1 MSKLVVRLKYTGTAP
16 GANTD
21 VYTIFSTVAT
31 AAAGTGSVAAN
42 LPRDF
47 AVWCNFHSYHYDIKH
62 SQAGT
67 MRGYH
72 SLDGG
77 TTWVQFYDTG
87 SLAAPTLTSKD
98 VVLVE
103 GFRDIKFEWVNG
115 GSAQVTWVVNQD
127 LTIFP

>member
-1 MSKLVVRLKYTGTAP
+1 MSKLAVRLKYTGTAP

-31 AAAGTGSVAAN
+31 AAAGSGSVAAN
-42 LPRDF
+42 LPRDW
-47 AVWCNFHSYHYDIKH
+47 AVWSNVHSYHWDIKH

-67 MRGYH
+67 VRGYH

-87 SLAAPTLTSKD
+87 SMAAPTYTSND
-98 VVLVE
+98 VVPVE
-103 GFRDIKFEWVNG
+103 GFRDFKFEWVNG
-115 GSAQVTWVVNQD
+115 GSAQATWVVNQD
-127 LTIFP
+127 VSIFP